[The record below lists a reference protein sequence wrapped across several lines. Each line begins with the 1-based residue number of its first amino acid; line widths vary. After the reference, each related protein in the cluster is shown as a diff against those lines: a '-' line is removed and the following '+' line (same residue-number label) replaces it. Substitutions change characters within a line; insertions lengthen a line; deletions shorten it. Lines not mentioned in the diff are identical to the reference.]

1 MRLLLFFIC
10 LITLTSFSISKEI
23 RKYEIV
29 GQAQGTDYTITY
41 FATDSLVSKTDI
53 DNLLNKIDLSMSLY
67 KKNSLINQFNNANK
81 SIKTDK
87 FIRDVLKRSF
97 EINTDTKGLFDIT
110 VAPLVQ
116 AWGFGPKET
125 RQDPDST
132 TIKSILQCVGM
143 QNLFF
148 KGDMLLKSKS
158 CINIDLNGIAQGYSV
173 DLIAEYLEQKGLKQ
187 YVAEL
192 GGEIRVSGPK
202 PNGESIKI
210 GIEGPG
216 ENGTPT
222 IRHIAAINSGAITTS
237 GNYRKFH
244 QSGLKTI
251 SHLINPKTGYPLNNE
266 MISVTVYANDAIT
279 ADGYDNSLMSMH
291 INEAINF
298 VEKRKNLEA
307 YFVYKNQQG
316 KIVDTLTSGFK
327 KLIIPENQF
336 KNQTDEK
343 K

>member
-1 MRLLLFFIC
+1 MRLLLLFAC

-23 RKYEIV
+23 RKYELV

-41 FATDSLVSKTDI
+41 YATDSLVSKSDI
-53 DNLLNKIDLSMSLY
+53 DSLLNEIDLSMSLY
-67 KKNSLINQFNNANK
+67 KKNSIITRFNQAGK
-81 SIKTDK
+81 TVKTDK

-125 RQDPDST
+125 NQEPDSA
-132 TIKSILQCVGM
+132 TIKNVLKCVGM
-143 QNLFF
+143 QNLSLQ
-148 KGDMLLKSKS
+148 GDVLTKSKP
-158 CINIDLNGIAQGYSV
+158 CIHIDLNGIAQGYSV

-210 GIEGPG
+210 GVEGPG
-216 ENGTPT
+216 EDGIPT
-222 IRHIAAINSGAITTS
+222 IRHIATVNKGAITTS

-244 QSGLKTI
+244 QSGAKTI

-266 MISVTVYANDAIT
+266 MISVTVYADDAIT
-279 ADGYDNSLMSMH
+279 ADGYDNSLMAMP
-291 INEAINF
+291 IKEAINF

-307 YFVYKNQQG
+307 YFVYKNPQG

-327 KLIIPENQF
+327 KLIVLENQF